1 VGEGK
6 IERKACFFA
15 VSAVGICV
23 SLRTRLERF
32 AISNR
37 RRQ

>member
-1 VGEGK
+1 VTRFKFFLGSGRSNAVGEGK

-23 SLRTRLERF
+23 
-32 AISNR
+32 
-37 RRQ
+37 